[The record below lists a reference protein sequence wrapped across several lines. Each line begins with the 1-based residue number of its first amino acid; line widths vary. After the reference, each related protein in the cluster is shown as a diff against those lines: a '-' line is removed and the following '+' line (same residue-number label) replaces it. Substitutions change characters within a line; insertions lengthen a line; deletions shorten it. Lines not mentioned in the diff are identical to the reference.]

1 MQLQTYKHYTVDYR
15 LQQFRTC
22 AGGWDSFGPITFIDF
37 KSPEGDAIVCEMIK
51 AKVFDLSKYN
61 L

>member
-1 MQLQTYKHYTVDYR
+1 MKLQTYKNYTVDYR

-22 AGGWDSFGPITFIDF
+22 PSGWDSFGLIVFIDF
-37 KSPEGDAIVCEMIK
+37 KSPEGDAIICEMIK
-51 AKVFDLSKYN
+51 AGVFDLSKYK